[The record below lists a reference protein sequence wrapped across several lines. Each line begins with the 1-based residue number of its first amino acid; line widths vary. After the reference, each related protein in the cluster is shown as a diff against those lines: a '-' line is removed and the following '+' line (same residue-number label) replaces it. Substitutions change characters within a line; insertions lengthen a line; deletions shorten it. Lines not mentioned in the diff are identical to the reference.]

1 MGGRVEEPCGLCQSS
16 FGPNVSRVLE
26 LRSQRPDVRNVACF
40 KEEGT
45 VIVGACQL
53 APFLFS
59 LS

>member
-1 MGGRVEEPCGLCQSS
+1 MEEPCGLCQSS